1 MCTDFSIKAKA
12 RNNSDVFV
20 IGRTMELGPN
30 LDSRLFFRPKEYK
43 FNQNPEDSFF
53 EFLNS
58 NDNIGDDCIIVKD
71 ELENNM
77 VENIYNW
84 HGIYGFVGMNALGQ
98 NMAANGM
105 NTEGL
110 TTGTMV
116 LGVSEYQPFFK
127 KEDSKEDSAHEDEIL
142 NGGNVI
148 FYPNLTNWILSNC
161 KNCQEVINKLSVD
174 KIANLELEDENP
186 NGGYIVVNP
195 FKEVPNAFK
204 FHFPVHDA
212 LGNSIVL
219 EYVDGALT
227 VSNLADIG
235 VLTNDPVI
243 AWQQENVKNN
253 YIGIMPFNV
262 QDSNGNPLN
271 PNVGNNFECN
281 TGAQGTGFAGLP
293 GSSTPV
299 DRFVRAAMMTNFSFP
314 VTQITQK
321 DFAVKPLTPNE
332 KNTLASSGVIA
343 SEIGVKD
350 ATTLAFHILNTV
362 DIPKGTSRDPLVK
375 KVHDYT
381 QWATVSDLTNKT
393 YTIRMYNSPQVFT
406 VNINELNLE
415 ELKNKPFTIPVE
427 EKAINITKA
436 IKDKAQVHQEAVI

>member
-30 LDSRLFFRPKEYK
+30 LGSKLFFRPKDYE
-43 FNQNPEDSFF
+43 FNQKPEDSFF
-53 EFLNS
+53 EFLASDGNVGE
-58 NDNIGDDCIIVKD
+58 NKIKVHPKLVKNQVKD
-71 ELENNM
+71 
-77 VENIYNW
+77 IYNW
-84 HGIYGFVGMNALGQ
+84 KGTYGFVGMNAFEQ

-127 KEDSKEDSAHEDEIL
+127 KEDCLSSSEEQDEIL
-142 NGGNVI
+142 NGENVI

-161 KNCQEVINKLSVD
+161 KNCQEVINNLSVA

-195 FKEVPNAFK
+195 FEEVPNAFK

-262 QDSNGNPLN
+262 QDSKGNPLYL
-271 PNVGNNFECN
+271 NVGNNFDCN
-281 TGAQGTGFAGLP
+281 THAQGTGFSGLP

-314 VTQITQK
+314 VTQITEP
-321 DFAVKPLTPNE
+321 DFKKESLTHDERNE
-332 KNTLASSGVIA
+332 LASGGVNVD
-343 SEIGVKD
+343 EIGLKD

-362 DIPKGTSRDPLVK
+362 DIPKGTSRDPIAK

-393 YTIRMYNSPQVFT
+393 YTIRMYDSPEVFT
-406 VNINELNLE
+406 VDVNELNLE
-415 ELKNKPFTIPVE
+415 DLKNKPFTIPVE
-427 EKAINITKA
+427 VKAINITNA
-436 IKDKAQVHQEAVI
+436 INDKAHVHQEAVI

>member
-1 MCTDFSIKAKA
+1 MCTDFSVKAKA
-12 RNNSDVFV
+12 RNNSDVYV
-20 IGRTMELGPN
+20 VGRTMELGPN
-30 LDSRLFFRPKEYK
+30 LGSKLFFRPKEYE
-43 FNQNPEDSFF
+43 FTQQPEDSFF
-53 EFLNS
+53 EFLRSKYNVGE
-58 NDNIGDDCIIVKD
+58 NRIIVNPKLKQNQVD
-71 ELENNM
+71 DLYTWE
-77 VENIYNW
+77 
-84 HGIYGFVGMNALGQ
+84 GKYGFVGMNAFEQ

-116 LGVSEYQPFFK
+116 LGESKYQPFFSKNDNQSNK
-127 KEDSKEDSAHEDEIL
+127 KLSGENI
-142 NGGNVI
+142 I

-161 KNCQEVINKLSVD
+161 KDCQDVINKLSVD
-174 KIANLELEDENP
+174 KIAKGMELVDENP
-186 NGGYIVVNP
+186 NEGYLVVNP
-195 FKEVPNAFK
+195 FLIVPNAFR

-262 QDSNGNPLN
+262 QNAKGNPLYGD
-271 PNVGNNFECN
+271 VGNNFVAKSF
-281 TGAQGTGFAGLP
+281 AQGTGFAGLP

-314 VTQITQK
+314 VTQITEPNFK
-321 DFAVKPLTPNE
+321 KESLTNE
-332 KNTLASSGVIA
+332 EISELASGGIIVD
-343 SEIGVKD
+343 EIGVKD

-362 DIPKGTSRDPLVK
+362 DIPMGTSRDPLDK
-375 KVHDYT
+375 EVHDYT

-393 YTIRMYNSPQVFT
+393 YTIRMYGSPQTFT
-406 VNINELNLE
+406 VNVNELNLKA
-415 ELKNKPFTIPVE
+415 LQNVPFTIPVE
-427 EKAINITKA
+427 EKSINITTS
-436 IKDKAQVHQEAVI
+436 INDKAPVCQEAVV

>member
-20 IGRTMELGPN
+20 VGRTMELGPN
-30 LDSRLFFRPKEYK
+30 LGSKLFFRPKNHEFRQK
-43 FNQNPEDSFF
+43 PEDSFF
-53 EFLNS
+53 EFLAS
-58 NDNIGDDCIIVKD
+58 DDNEGENEIVLNYRLLVNKVKD
-71 ELENNM
+71 
-77 VENIYNW
+77 IYSW
-84 HGIYGFVGMNALGQ
+84 EGEYGFVGMNAFEQ

-116 LGVSEYQPFFK
+116 LGVSEYQPFFNQNQQ
-127 KEDSKEDSAHEDEIL
+127 IL
-142 NGGNVI
+142 NGENVI

-161 KNCQEVINKLSVD
+161 KNCQEVINNLSVD
-174 KIANLELEDENP
+174 KIAKGMKLKDENP
-186 NGGYIVVNP
+186 NGGFLVVNP
-195 FKEVPNAFK
+195 FEKVPNAFK

-262 QDSNGNPLN
+262 QDSKGNPLYL
-271 PNVGNNFECN
+271 NVGNNFECN
-281 TGAQGTGFAGLP
+281 THAQGTGFVGLP

-314 VTQITQK
+314 VSQITELNFK
-321 DFAVKPLTPNE
+321 KEPLTHDEINE
-332 KNTLASSGVIA
+332 LESGGVLVD
-343 SEIGVKD
+343 EIGVKD

-362 DIPKGTSRDPLVK
+362 DIPMGTSRDPLDK
-375 KVHDYT
+375 DVHDYT

-406 VNINELNLE
+406 VNVDELNL
-415 ELKNKPFTIPVE
+415 KNLVDKPFTIPVE
-427 EKAINITKA
+427 EKAINITKR
-436 IKDKAQVHQEAVI
+436 INDMVISKQEALV